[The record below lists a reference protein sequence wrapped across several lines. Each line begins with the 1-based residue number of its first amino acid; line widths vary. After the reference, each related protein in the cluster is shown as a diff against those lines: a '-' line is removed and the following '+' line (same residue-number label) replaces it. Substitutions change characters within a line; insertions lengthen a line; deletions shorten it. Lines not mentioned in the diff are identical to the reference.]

1 MMRRQVYEWRG
12 VVPSQAYPDPFTLNL
27 HPILTLN
34 PYIPQFTANRDEG
47 VEIFVGGYGSNLD
60 IPAFVTAEQFLVIDE
75 LSVWPLTAS
84 CQLWVNQ
91 QLYFQNP
98 DRSTQTSGG
107 HNIGISGYTSSFGPS
122 GGTQFKPLGWQ
133 PSWAMSDTPL
143 YIKQGSTW
151 GAYFYMNSLQPSQV
165 VKDITTP
172 ANASTTVSFDYSL
185 TNNVIPPQ
193 VGDIWIPRVYIE
205 YVLFDGA
212 DSLIAYELTQR
223 DMPVSVETVMKYKQ
237 MLIRH
242 QLMADIHERKENEE
256 KLKSIPKRFS

>member
-12 VVPSQAYPDPFTLNL
+12 IVPAQTSPNPFTLNL
-27 HPILTLN
+27 HPILTIN
-34 PYIPQFTANRDEG
+34 PLIPQFTANRNEG

-60 IPAFVTAEQFLVIDE
+60 IPAFVTAEQFIVVDE
-75 LSVWPLTAS
+75 LSVWPPTAS

-98 DRSTQTSGG
+98 DGATQTSGG
-107 HNIGISGYTSSFGPS
+107 NNIGIHGYTSPFGPS
-122 GGTQFKPLGWQ
+122 SGTQFKPLGWVQ
-133 PSWAMSDTPL
+133 SWALSKTPL

-151 GAYFYMNSLQPSQV
+151 GAYFYINTTQPSQV
-165 VKDITTP
+165 VMDTTTNT
-172 ANASTTVSFDYSL
+172 AATRNFNYSL

-193 VGDIWIPRVYIE
+193 DGDIWIPRVYLE

-212 DSLIAYELTQR
+212 DSLIAYEMTQR
-223 DMPVSVETVMKYKQ
+223 DMPVSVDTVMKYKQ

-242 QLMADIHERKENEE
+242 QLMADIHEKNENEE

>member
-12 VVPSQAYPDPFTLNL
+12 IVPSQTSPNPFTLNL
-27 HPILTLN
+27 HPILTIN
-34 PYIPQFTANRDEG
+34 PLIPQFTANRNEG

-60 IPAFVTAEQFLVIDE
+60 IPAFVTAEQFLVVDE
-75 LSVWPLTAS
+75 LSVWPPTAS

-107 HNIGISGYTSSFGPS
+107 NNIGIHGYTSPFGPS
-122 GGTQFKPLGWQ
+122 SGTQFKPLGWI
-133 PSWAMSDTPL
+133 PSWSMSKTPL

-151 GAYFYMNSLQPSQV
+151 GAYFYLNDTQPSQV
-165 VKDITTP
+165 VKDTTTNTG
-172 ANASTTVSFDYSL
+172 ATRNFNYSL
-185 TNNVIPPQ
+185 NTNVIPPQ
-193 VGDIWIPRVYIE
+193 DGDIWIPRVYLE

-212 DSLIAYELTQR
+212 DSLIAYEMTQR
-223 DMPVSVETVMKYKQ
+223 DMPVSVQTVMTYKQ

-242 QLMADIHERKENEE
+242 QLMADIHEKSENEK

>member
-1 MMRRQVYEWRG
+1 
-12 VVPSQAYPDPFTLNL
+12 
-27 HPILTLN
+27 
-34 PYIPQFTANRDEG
+34 
-47 VEIFVGGYGSNLD
+47 
-60 IPAFVTAEQFLVIDE
+60 
-75 LSVWPLTAS
+75 
-84 CQLWVNQ
+84 
-91 QLYFQNP
+91 
-98 DRSTQTSGG
+98 
-107 HNIGISGYTSSFGPS
+107 
-122 GGTQFKPLGWQ
+122 
-133 PSWAMSDTPL
+133 MSETPL

-151 GAYFYMNSLQPSQV
+151 GAYFYMNNLQPSQV

-172 ANASTTVSFDYSL
+172 ANDATTVSFDYSL